1 MESRERDTES
11 KENERMGEER
21 EKKEIE
27 TEKRDRDRRQ
37 SGECIQWP
45 NVIKLFTF
53 VIYECSY

>member
-1 MESRERDTES
+1 
-11 KENERMGEER
+11 MGKER